1 MLIYSICICW
11 IPDGSQR
18 GSIKQGFFFL
28 LSFFQSFRLS
38 RCFHGIWLILFLR
51 YSPKSPYF
59 SKTNQWNSLIF
70 CMLIQIHKNG
80 KLIKN
85 VLLSM
90 VKSWCA
96 QSGLG
101 TENEWKCFGWALSK
115 IDMVSLVTG
124 IKDWIYMKNE
134 LMK

>member
-1 MLIYSICICW
+1 M
-11 IPDGSQR
+11 
-18 GSIKQGFFFL
+18 KQ
-28 LSFFQSFRLS
+28 
-38 RCFHGIWLILFLR
+38 
-51 YSPKSPYF
+51 PYF
-59 SKTNQWNSLIF
+59 LHV
-70 CMLIQIHKNG
+70 LQIHKNG

-101 TENEWKCFGWALSK
+101 TENESKCFGWALSK

-124 IKDWIYMKNE
+124 IKD
-134 LMK
+134 